1 MTNKLK
7 LTKKIYLPADIRAS
21 FNTLVLGSDDCG
33 IVEESLRRVPYGTNI
48 VLADAGDE
56 LWRAFGEGVDAD
68 CSVQHY
74 SRGTGDANANLDD
87 FFTKSFESKV
97 LFINLLEEVDEGRR
111 RMLGGHLGNIWD
123 EGATALF
130 YEALD
135 RAKTKV
141 GWYGERTTHT
151 RFILPHIER
160 FGALARYILLDLLE
174 RAEIFDISFLLT
186 TTDIGDVEKVCT
198 WRATDRL
205 RAIPNKVFGRTDRIE
220 NLAFFSEVTGL
231 DRRELSGMSEGR
243 TMVTVQ
249 DDIILEDLVLS
260 DRTVQAE
267 DERPEGRRAVSL
279 FPAGSVRKTAA
290 G

>member
-1 MTNKLK
+1 MTDKLK
-7 LTKKIYLPADIRAS
+7 LTKKIYLPADVRAS
-21 FNTLVLGSDDCG
+21 FNTLVLGSDDSG
-33 IVEESLRRVPYGTNI
+33 VIEESLRQVPYGTNI
-48 VLADAGDE
+48 IVADAGDE
-56 LWRAFGEGVDAD
+56 FWRAFGDSVDAD
-68 CSVQHY
+68 CSVLHY
-74 SRGTGDANANLDD
+74 SRGTGDTDANLDD
-87 FFTKSFESKV
+87 FFTKSFEGKV
-97 LFINLLEEVDEGRR
+97 LFINLLEEVDEERR
-111 RMLGGHLGNIWD
+111 RMMGGHLGNIWD
-123 EGATALF
+123 EGAAALF

-174 RAEIFDISFLLT
+174 RSEIFDISFLLT

-231 DRRELSGMSEGR
+231 DRRELSGMCEGR

-249 DDIILEDLVLS
+249 DDIILEDLALS
-260 DRTVQAE
+260 DKTVQAE
-267 DERPEGRRAVSL
+267 DESRAGRGAVSL
-279 FPAGSVRKTAA
+279 FPAGSVRKAA
-290 G
+290 TG